1 MAAADLV
8 PDVPVGADH
17 PPSAAPTLLLIDGH
31 ALIHRAF
38 HALPEDLT
46 TKSGEVINATYGFA
60 LMLMKAIED
69 VHPDYLAVTFDR
81 PTPTFRHAAFTPYK
95 AHRPTL
101 PDHLRPQFGRVRQL
115 VESFHIPIYELDGF
129 EADDVLGTLAKQAEA
144 AGARTI
150 ILTGD
155 MDTLQLVTAATSVM
169 TARRG
174 VSDILVFDPA
184 AVVARYGVGP
194 DRVPD
199 WKALTGDTSDNIPG
213 VPGIGEKTA
222 TKLLQTYGKLEDVL
236 AHVAELPARQRQ
248 LLTDFADQ
256 ARQSKWLATIVTDV
270 PVTLRL
276 DDAHTMDFDRA
287 VTRQFFR
294 EMEFNSLIDRLE
306 RLGRTVTTAMPTDAP
321 SGVATDS
328 PVTTPL
334 ATLPGVPPHASAETG
349 PAQMALFALPAIEDA
364 SPSDAPAVAVPL
376 ATRTIVVTDAATLQV
391 LATSMRHAD
400 LVAFD
405 VETDSTDD
413 LHAHLVG
420 ISLALGAGEAFYIP
434 VGHRATPTGEEPG
447 PQLSLDQVRTMLGP
461 PLADPTVR
469 MVGHNAKY
477 DMNVLHAHGIDVQG
491 VVFDTMVAAY
501 LIDPGR
507 RGLGLKEQAFEVL
520 GIVMTPIVELIGRG
534 AKQIT
539 MAQVPIHTAAAYASA
554 DADMTWR
561 LAAPLEAKV
570 REAGLWDLFQ
580 RLEMPLIPVLARMER
595 VGILVDLAVLER
607 MSVDLA
613 EQVAAL
619 EQAIYQ
625 AVGHE
630 FNINS
635 NKQLAEVLFTELH
648 LPAGRKLKTGYSVD
662 ADTLEG
668 LRGAHP
674 ALDNLL
680 EYRTLMKLR
689 STYVEGLRAL
699 RDPRDGR
706 VHTSFNQTIASSG
719 RLSSSNP
726 NLQNIPIRTELGR
739 SIRRA
744 FIAAPGH
751 QLVAADYAQV
761 ELRILAHMTREPAL
775 VEAFAADEDIHR
787 VTASRLYHVPPEAI
801 TKDQRR
807 MAKTITYAIIYGQ
820 SPFGLARTA
829 GMPQDEARHFIQ
841 TFEESF
847 PQVKEYVRATMQ
859 QARQQG
865 YVQTLL
871 GRKRFFPGLLN
882 LPLAQRQAAEREA
895 INMPIQ
901 GTNAD
906 IIKLAMIS
914 FDAAIRDLNLR
925 TRLILQV
932 HDELVCEVPDD
943 EIELVISLMRA
954 HMEGA
959 LELSVPLRVEIKA
972 GRDWYSTEAVDG

>member
-8 PDVPVGADH
+8 PDVPA
-17 PPSAAPTLLLIDGH
+17 SAAPTLLLIDGH

-69 VHPDYLAVTFDR
+69 VHPDYIAVTFDR
-81 PTPTFRHAAFTPYK
+81 PSPTFRHQDYAPYK

-115 VESFHIPIYELDGF
+115 VESFNIPIYELDGF

-144 AGARTI
+144 EGVRTI

-155 MDTLQLVTAATSVM
+155 MDTLQLVTTATSVM

-199 WKALTGDTSDNIPG
+199 WKSLTGDTSDNIPG

-236 AHVAELPARQRQ
+236 AHVADLPARQRQ

-256 ARQSKWLATIVTDV
+256 ARKSKWLATIVTDV

-276 DDAHTMDFDRA
+276 DDAHTLDFDRA

-306 RLGRTVTTAMPTDAP
+306 RLGRTFTTATPAGAP
-321 SGVATDS
+321 AEG
-328 PVTTPL
+328 PVTNVAATIAPL
-334 ATLPGVPPHASAETG
+334 PTGAEAPAETG
-349 PAQMALFALPAIEDA
+349 PAQMALFALPAIEEA
-364 SPSDAPAVAVPL
+364 SPAYTPAGTVPL

-391 LATSMRHAD
+391 LAASMRHAD

-413 LHAHLVG
+413 LHAQLVG

-434 VGHRATPTGEEPG
+434 VGHRATPAGEEPG
-447 PQLSLDQVRTMLGP
+447 PQLSLDQVRTILGP

-477 DMNVLHAHGIDVQG
+477 DMNVLNAHGIDVQG
-491 VVFDTMVAAY
+491 LVFDTMVAAY

-534 AKQIT
+534 TKQIT

-570 REAGLWDLFQ
+570 REAGLWDLLQ
-580 RLEMPLIPVLARMER
+580 RIEMPLIPVLARMER

-619 EQAIYQ
+619 EQEIYQ

-648 LPAGRKLKTGYSVD
+648 LPAGRKIKTGYSVD

-689 STYVEGLRAL
+689 STYVEGLREL
-699 RDPRDGR
+699 RDPHDGR

-751 QLVAADYAQV
+751 KLVAADYAQV

-775 VEAFAADEDIHR
+775 VEAFEADEDIHR
-787 VTASRLYHVPPEAI
+787 VTGGRLYHVPPAAI

-829 GMPQDEARHFIQ
+829 GMPQDEARRFIQ

-847 PQVKEYVRATMQ
+847 PHVKEYVRATIQ

-865 YVQTLL
+865 FVQTLL

-914 FDAAIRDLNLR
+914 FDAAIRDLDLR

-943 EIELVISLMRA
+943 EIDLVISLMRA

-972 GRDWYSTEAVDG
+972 GRDWYSTEPVDG